1 MRYTKPA
8 ITLLLKGS
16 SAIQQQNLPDSEKSG
31 KSEFD
36 NSTPARQCTTG
47 AYEADE

>member
-8 ITLLLKGS
+8 ITSLLKGS
-16 SAIQQQNLPDSEKSG
+16 SAIQQQNLPDSEKTG
-31 KSEFD
+31 ITYFD
-36 NSTPARQCTTG
+36 NSVPKHACTTG

>member
-8 ITLLLKGS
+8 ITSLLKS
-16 SAIQQQNLPDSEKSG
+16 SSTIQQQNLPDSEKSG
-31 KSEFD
+31 ITEFD
-36 NSTPARQCTTG
+36 DSNPRHACTTG